1 MPNKDAPK
9 TIRQKWF
16 LDICK
21 GVVDKYVFGASD
33 VNTLVE
39 ETQNLQD
46 AMKAEFVCRAPTCY
60 AKYIYHSRRVRYS
73 T

>member
-1 MPNKDAPK
+1 MPNKDTPK

-21 GVVDKYVFGASD
+21 GVVDKYVFGSSD

-39 ETQNLQD
+39 ETQKLQD
-46 AMKAEFVCRAPTCY
+46 ALAAEFICRAPTCN
-60 AKYIYHSRRVRYS
+60 AKYIHHSRRVRYS